1 MIVPKHESLKSPL
14 QAGFFIRTEYSKKI
28 MNQTIAYRIK
38 NNLYLNITDRC
49 TLECK
54 FCPKTQ
60 GIKKVH
66 DFDLTLEQ
74 RPEIKEITECIGNP
88 KNYDSIVFCGF
99 GEPTLRLKVLLTVAE
114 YVKKEGGKVRVN
126 TDGLANLFH
135 KRNVLLEFEGIVD
148 ALSVSLN
155 GQNEAV
161 YNQHCQ
167 PALKGSFNAVL
178 GFLRLAPKYVPEVT
192 ATAIHGLEGLDIGAC
207 EKLTKQLGVG
217 FRHRTLDIVG

>member
-1 MIVPKHESLKSPL
+1 
-14 QAGFFIRTEYSKKI
+14 
-28 MNQTIAYRIK
+28 MNQTIAYRIN

-74 RPEIKEITECIGNP
+74 RPEIESIIESIGNP

-99 GEPTLRLKVLLTVAE
+99 GEPTLRLKELLTVAE
-114 YVKKEGGKVRVN
+114 HIKKEGGKVRIN

-135 KRNVLLEFEGIVD
+135 KRNVLPEFKGLVD

-155 GQNEAV
+155 GQNETV
-161 YNQHCQ
+161 YNQHCK

-178 GFLRLAPKYVPEVT
+178 DFLRLAPKYVPEVT
-192 ATAIHGLEGLDIGAC
+192 VTAIHGLEGLDIDAC
-207 EKLTKQLGVG
+207 ENLAKQLGVG
-217 FRHRTLDIVG
+217 FRQRTLDIVG

>member
-1 MIVPKHESLKSPL
+1 
-14 QAGFFIRTEYSKKI
+14 
-28 MNQTIAYRIK
+28 MNQTIAYRIN

-74 RPEIKEITECIGNP
+74 RPEIDSIIASIGNP
-88 KNYDSIVFCGF
+88 RDYDSIVFCGF
-99 GEPTLRLKVLLTVAE
+99 GEPTLRLKALLTVAE
-114 YVKKEGGKVRVN
+114 HIKKEGGRVRVN

-135 KRNVLLEFEGIVD
+135 KRNVLPEFTGLID

-167 PALKGSFNAVL
+167 PALKGSFHAVL
-178 GFLRLAPKYVPEVT
+178 DFLRLAPKYVPEVT
-192 ATAIHGLEGLDIGAC
+192 VTAIHGLEGLDIDAC
-207 EKLTKQLGVG
+207 EKLTKELGVD
-217 FRHRTLDIVG
+217 FRPRKLDVVG